1 MSDKP
6 ENQPVSQP
14 PEPEKA
20 PLSDKK
26 KRALLNY
33 MSILFCAAFILVLLS
48 FLIQLRDSNSTI
60 SQLSQTS
67 TNAMTNAQRLQ
78 EENSTLITEADEMKK
93 QITSLEEERGALQ
106 DQVASL
112 EAERDD
118 LQSQLDEQQQAQEE
132 ELSELKT
139 QLEEAQQSAEAYQLL
154 AELLNTESLE
164 EQKALLT
171 KLEPLKSVLDSSS
184 QKIYEEIL
192 QEVQKSEE

>member
-33 MSILFCAAFILVLLS
+33 MCILFCAAFILVLLS

-60 SQLSQTS
+60 TQLSQTS

-118 LQSQLDEQQQAQEE
+118 LQSQLDEQQAQEE
-132 ELSELKT
+132 EFSELKT